1 MTRNINLKVE
11 SPEMRVIENE
21 DEYRVL
27 AQEFVIRYIEK
38 TAALLNGQDFVPF
51 EISNLNQESREFLYN
66 LCFLGIAAFEEKS
79 GFRFG
84 DEVFTPRPTFEL
96 QNDLDSKTV
105 LVGQQFLHE
114 LVDESIDIAVHRTKN
129 G

>member
-1 MTRNINLKVE
+1 MTKNVNLKVE
-11 SPEMRVIENE
+11 NFEMRVIENE

-27 AQEFVIRYIEK
+27 AREFVIRYIEK

-51 EISNLNQESREFLYN
+51 EIGNLDQESRNFLHN

-79 GFRFG
+79 GFQFG

-96 QNDLDSKTV
+96 QNNPGSKTV